1 MPGGHSS
8 LLWNMVHTENLWKI
22 RQLPPSIQAA
32 IIYAIIQTQI
42 TRLAEPP
49 VRTIVVCW
57 GKNGKFPMKVE
68 VVKIKTWSAYFVDA
82 GWGWGDGSVFQLHS
96 IWLSIMDFLFLLKSQ
111 TDSCF
116 SSSKTVFLFN
126 STYIQRKKNNSAKKH
141 PVCPKLWF
149 PKPSVIHYRQNLKMR
164 KISNY
169 LPTVISQTVC
179 WNQRKIENLISQK
192 SWSWSPNFVKVMKY
206 PRHMCSLPTTESG
219 L

>member
-1 MPGGHSS
+1 MAWSVQSEPLWEEHMPGGHSS

-32 IIYAIIQTQI
+32 IIYAIILTQI

-82 GWGWGDGSVFQLHS
+82 GWGWVVD
-96 IWLSIMDFLFLLKSQ
+96 LSSSYIQSDYYEKDFLFLLKSQ

-126 STYIQRKKNNSAKKH
+126 LTKAIWQACY
-141 PVCPKLWF
+141 KLTWGLEWVF
-149 PKPSVIHYRQNLKMR
+149 PEETKMG
-164 KISNY
+164 
-169 LPTVISQTVC
+169 
-179 WNQRKIENLISQK
+179 
-192 SWSWSPNFVKVMKY
+192 SP
-206 PRHMCSLPTTESG
+206 G
-219 L
+219 

>member
-1 MPGGHSS
+1 MANISILSFHSVQSEPLWEEHMPGGHSS

-32 IIYAIIQTQI
+32 IIYAIILTQI

-82 GWGWGDGSVFQLHS
+82 GWGWGGGSVFQLHS
-96 IWLSIMDFLFLLKSQ
+96 IWLLWKGFPLPPQKPDRLMLF
-111 TDSCF
+111 F
-116 SSSKTVFLFN
+116 F
-126 STYIQRKKNNSAKKH
+126 KN
-141 PVCPKLWF
+141 
-149 PKPSVIHYRQNLKMR
+149 
-164 KISNY
+164 
-169 LPTVISQTVC
+169 
-179 WNQRKIENLISQK
+179 
-192 SWSWSPNFVKVMKY
+192 
-206 PRHMCSLPTTESG
+206 SLPLQSDKSNMTSM